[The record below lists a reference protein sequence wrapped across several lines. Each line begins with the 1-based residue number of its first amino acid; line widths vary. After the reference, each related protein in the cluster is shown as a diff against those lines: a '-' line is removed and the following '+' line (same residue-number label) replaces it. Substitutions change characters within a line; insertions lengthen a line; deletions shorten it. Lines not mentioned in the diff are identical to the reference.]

1 MSASASASGTAPQSA
16 APSPT
21 HGDFAAEPVLQ
32 ESAEAERPGRLW
44 GWPIALGML
53 TASGL
58 VSALVSEGWG
68 DVWSWVAL
76 GVPVAVMVWFGLVRR
91 RG

>member
-1 MSASASASGTAPQSA
+1 MPASASASGTAPQSA
-16 APSPT
+16 APSPAD
-21 HGDFAAEPVLQ
+21 GDFAAEPVFQ
-32 ESAEAERPGRLW
+32 QSGEATRPARLW
-44 GWPIALGML
+44 GWPIALGVL

-76 GVPVAVMVWFGLVRR
+76 GVPVAVMAWFGLVRR